1 MSIGS
6 LGIRRKIGQSD
17 KTGKMKQKKMPFFLQ
32 KSASF
37 LDIWLAPEAT
47 CNTTFFLTKKS
58 PDQGPACCWTFPD
71 LSPCIWP
78 NWISYFSNFIVGSP
92 ENYSR
97 VENFVVEH
105 AYPSQS
111 LINFALQK
119 QGKSL
124 ILEGVTIF
132 NHEILNLKI
141 IFGTSRCQ
149 IRKIYYPKRLYTWGE
164 VWERPATCRALVG
177 LFFL

>member
-1 MSIGS
+1 M
-6 LGIRRKIGQSD
+6 
-17 KTGKMKQKKMPFFLQ
+17 
-32 KSASF
+32 
-37 LDIWLAPEAT
+37 
-47 CNTTFFLTKKS
+47 
-58 PDQGPACCWTFPD
+58 
-71 LSPCIWP
+71 
-78 NWISYFSNFIVGSP
+78 GSP
-92 ENYSR
+92 ENYFG
-97 VENFVVEH
+97 VDNFVVEH

-111 LINFALQK
+111 LINFALQN

-177 LFFL
+177 LFFLLKKSSSTGYLQVASGASQIFYKS